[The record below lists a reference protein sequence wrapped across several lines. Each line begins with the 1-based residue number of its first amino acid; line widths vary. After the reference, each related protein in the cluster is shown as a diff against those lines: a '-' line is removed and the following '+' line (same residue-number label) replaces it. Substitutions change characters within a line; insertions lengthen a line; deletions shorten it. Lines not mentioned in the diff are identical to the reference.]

1 MKGKHLVTIFAPDQS
16 RSLVIKSGQV
26 WASLLCAI
34 ETKETTIHVN
44 DLTIH
49 LSTYEY

>member
-1 MKGKHLVTIFAPDQS
+1 MKVSPEIIANRPS
-16 RSLVIKSGQV
+16 RVAKSGQV

-44 DLTIH
+44 YLTIN
-49 LSTYEY
+49 LSTNEY